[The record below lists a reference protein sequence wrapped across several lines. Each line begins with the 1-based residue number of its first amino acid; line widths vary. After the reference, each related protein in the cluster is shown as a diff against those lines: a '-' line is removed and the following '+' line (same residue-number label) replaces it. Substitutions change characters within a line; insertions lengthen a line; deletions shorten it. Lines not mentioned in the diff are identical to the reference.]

1 MIRGLYAAG
10 TGLNAMS
17 VQQDVTARNL
27 ANADK
32 PGYLR
37 RIAKF
42 QTVGV
47 KDDIIGVAPSVH
59 TDHTPGPPIHTG
71 NKLDVMVMGNGY
83 FELEG
88 ENGKP
93 IYTRNGTFHVNSQG
107 VLVNYDGLA
116 VNGSPVGQPNIQQ
129 RIVFP
134 PQTNPSSIE
143 VLDNGIVLT
152 NGRELGQLR
161 VAKFEEPNDLLRIG
175 NTFYE
180 RPEGMEPDYNDITV
194 RQGYR
199 AGANS
204 ALATEL
210 VTMLYGF
217 RQFEASQRAMRSLDD
232 AIRLNT
238 RPEGR

>member
-1 MIRGLYAAG
+1 M
-10 TGLNAMS
+10 
-17 VQQDVTARNL
+17 
-27 ANADK
+27 
-32 PGYLR
+32 
-37 RIAKF
+37 
-42 QTVGV
+42 
-47 KDDIIGVAPSVH
+47 
-59 TDHTPGPPIHTG
+59 
-71 NKLDVMVMGNGY
+71 
-83 FELEG
+83 
-88 ENGKP
+88 
-93 IYTRNGTFHVNSQG
+93 
-107 VLVNYDGLA
+107 LVNYEGLA
-116 VNGSPVGQPNIQQ
+116 VNGSPVGQPDVRQ

-143 VLDNGIVLT
+143 ILDNGTVLT
-152 NGRELGQLR
+152 NGVELGQLR

-180 RPEGMEPDYNDITV
+180 RPEGLEANFNDITV

-232 AIRLNT
+232 SIRLNT